1 MPGTQADLQAL
12 LGRKGGLPLLR
23 SDISREALLFESLPA
38 RPESHRFDRADRLRA
53 PEPGA
58 QYEVRMR
65 ESQNEVGVR
74 RLNAAAS
81 DAMLVTCSRCGTLHP
96 PTHPLAFHPVCA
108 ACVVLRVP
116 R

>member
-1 MPGTQADLQAL
+1 VPGNQADLQAL
-12 LGRKGGLPLLR
+12 LRRKECLPSLRSEICQEAPLL
-23 SDISREALLFESLPA
+23 ESLPA
-38 RPESHRFDRADRLRA
+38 RPESHRFDRADCLRA

-65 ESQNEVGVR
+65 ESQNEDGAH

-81 DAMLVTCSRCGTLHP
+81 DVMLVSCNRCGTLHP
-96 PTHPLAFHPVCA
+96 PAHPLAFHPVCA
-108 ACVVLRVP
+108 ACVVVRVP